1 MPKSQPAS
9 TELLADY
16 FVSYLF
22 AKYHGA
28 RHVRRIASWI
38 GFIIKAIEKLP
49 CVRLERSRSR
59 QIRFEYKNHSFKVR
73 YAHGAGQRG
82 GVEIVEVFSGRGAPE
97 GQLVASVTNLSEAA
111 EIYDSLRRRLDSFV
125 ESTPAP

>member
-1 MPKSQPAS
+1 MPKTQPAS

-22 AKYHGA
+22 TKYHGA

-49 CVRLERSRSR
+49 GVSLERSLKS
-59 QIRFEYKNHSFKVR
+59 HSARAMQDGVR
-73 YAHGAGQRG
+73 LALLH
-82 GVEIVEVFSGRGAPE
+82 VF
-97 GQLVASVTNLSEAA
+97 Q
-111 EIYDSLRRRLDSFV
+111 
-125 ESTPAP
+125 